1 MTLYEINYRAR
12 LNEMLDL
19 IIRKY
24 GFEHSRT
31 IAFAREV
38 EKRLDLA
45 CYQNREE
52 MERLFKGW
60 MK

>member
-1 MTLYEINYRAR
+1 MTIYEVNYRAR

-19 IIRKY
+19 IIQNY
-24 GFEHSRT
+24 GFEHGRT

-38 EKRLDLA
+38 EKRINHP
-45 CYQNREE
+45 CYQNREKLE
-52 MERLFKGW
+52 QMFKGW